1 MNSLTPTY
9 LFVFGRWEARMK
21 MNGNWKGAGNA
32 YRIKCNNANNESK
45 I

>member
-1 MNSLTPTY
+1 
-9 LFVFGRWEARMK
+9 MK

-32 YRIKCNNANNESK
+32 YRIKCNNANNANNESK